1 LGLPIREGPPYFLPL
16 FDPMDRSVRA
26 LLLLVP
32 ALVAAPLS
40 AQIRLPKPKLPT
52 ASGTSRAA
60 TRVPTYDDRV
70 LEITDARLS
79 ALLRGLAAEQGKV
92 RELQALER
100 AEQDE
105 AAAEAVEARRQR
117 DERKPVDPAARERVK
132 RCYEA
137 SPEYRTYMGPTE
149 VAKREA
155 AMQRATRA
163 SEQRKYDEMTRISDS
178 LTRAN
183 DAWEATMMQ
192 VARRCGATDEML
204 REDDDDDRPGR
215 PEELPPEAEEVSVQD
230 SLMVVGGATSGMAPE
245 AYGVMRERVL
255 AFLNSSPEELNQS
268 SYIYSAL
275 ELRALQGK
283 RSQLSQYMELLTEY

>member
-1 LGLPIREGPPYFLPL
+1 
-16 FDPMDRSVRA
+16 MDRSVRA
-26 LLLLVP
+26 LLLLLP
-32 ALVAAPLS
+32 ALVAAPL
-40 AQIRLPKPKLPT
+40 AGQLRLPKPKLPT
-52 ASGTSRAA
+52 ASGTTRAA

-70 LEITDARLS
+70 LEITDARVS

-92 RELQALER
+92 QELQALER
-100 AEQDE
+100 AAQDE
-105 AAAEAVEARRQR
+105 AAAEAVEERRQR
-117 DERKPVDPAARERVK
+117 DERKPVDPAARERVR

-137 SPEYRTYMGPTE
+137 SPEYRTYMGAAE

-178 LTRAN
+178 LTSAN
-183 DAWEATMMQ
+183 NAWEAKMLP

-204 REDDDDDRPGR
+204 RDDDDDRPGR
-215 PEELPPEAEEVSVQD
+215 PEEMPPEAEEVSVQD
-230 SLMVVGGATSGMAPE
+230 SLMAVGAATSGMAPE

-255 AFLNSSPEELNQS
+255 AFLNASPEELNQS

-283 RSQLSQYMELLTEY
+283 RSQLSGYMELLTEY

>member
-1 LGLPIREGPPYFLPL
+1 MRT
-16 FDPMDRSVRA
+16 RS
-26 LLLLVP
+26 LLLIP
-32 ALVAAPLS
+32 ALVASPLS

-52 ASGTSRAA
+52 ASSTTRAA

-70 LEITDARLS
+70 VEITDARLTS
-79 ALLRGLAAEQGKV
+79 LLRGLAAEQGKV

-100 AEQDE
+100 QQQDE
-105 AAAEAVEARRQR
+105 AATEAVQQRKEA
-117 DERKPVDPAARERVK
+117 ERKPVDPAAEARVK
-132 RCYEA
+132 QCYEA

-178 LTRAN
+178 LTAAN
-183 DAWEATMMQ
+183 GVWETKMMQ
-192 VARRCGATDEML
+192 VARRCGATDEMI
-204 REDDDDDRPGR
+204 RSWTEDDQPASR
-215 PEELPPEAEEVSVQD
+215 PEEMPQETEEVNVLD
-230 SLMVVGGATSGMAPE
+230 SLMAVGSAASGIPQE
-245 AYGVMRERVL
+245 PYGVIRERVL
-255 AFLNSSPEELNQS
+255 AFLNSSPDELNQS

-283 RSQLSQYMELLTEY
+283 RAQLSRYMELLTEY